1 MDVIKILKTPTRDL
15 TQGNLKKQLIALT
28 FPMIFG
34 SLGTMIFNIV
44 DTFYIGQLGT
54 KQLAAISFTF
64 PIVMVVMSLSIGL
77 STGATSLISR
87 AIGERN
93 PEKVKGITTQSLLL
107 SLIVVT
113 LFIIVGMLTIEPT
126 FKLLGAKGELL
137 KMAGD
142 YMRIWYPGMI
152 FVVVPMT
159 SNGAIRSTGDTKFPS
174 MIMLTA
180 TIVNIILDPILIF
193 GLFGFPRLELE
204 GAAIATVIA
213 RSVTLIFALWLLYK
227 KLDMITF
234 SLPSFKIVIANWK
247 KLLYIGLPAGA
258 TNIVIPISIG
268 VVTSILA
275 HISPEAVAAFGV
287 ATRLEGFLLVI
298 LMALGMSVG
307 PVIGQNWGAKKYERI
322 LLTAKYSFKFA
333 LFWGGFIWLLMLGLS
348 KPIAALF
355 NNNSMVI
362 NYVSLYFL
370 IIAWGYGFR
379 GILRISTTVLSIIN
393 KPLDS
398 ALMNILQAVILLIPL
413 SFLGNY
419 LFGIKGVFA
428 ALVISY
434 SIAGNFAYWWMRKTV
449 NKRIN
454 AGSSYFSNSK

>member
-1 MDVIKILKTPTRDL
+1 MKLLEILKTQTKDL
-15 TQGNLKKQLIALT
+15 TKGNIKKQLVALT

-64 PIVMVVMSLSIGL
+64 PIVMIIMSLSIGL

-87 AIGERN
+87 AIGEKN
-93 PEKVKGITTQSLLL
+93 MEKVKGITTQSLLL
-107 SLIVVT
+107 SLIVVAI
-113 LFIIVGMLTIEPT
+113 FIVVGMLTITPT
-126 FKLLGAKGELL
+126 FRLLGAKGELL

-142 YMRIWYPGMI
+142 YMKIWYPGMI

-180 TIVNIILDPILIF
+180 TVVNIVLDPILIF

-213 RSVTLIFALWLLYK
+213 RSVTLVFALWLLYK

-234 SLPSFKIVIANWK
+234 SLPPFKVVWYNWK

-258 TNIVIPISIG
+258 TNIVVPISMG
-268 VVTSILA
+268 VITGILA
-275 HISPEAVAAFGV
+275 HISSEAVAAFGV

-298 LMALGMSVG
+298 LMALGMSLG
-307 PVIGQNWGAKKYERI
+307 PVIGQNWGAQKYDRI
-322 LLTAKYSFKFA
+322 LRATKYSFLFA
-333 LFWGGFIWLLMLGLS
+333 IYWGLFIWVLMLALS
-348 KPIAALF
+348 KPIASLF
-355 NNNSMVI
+355 NNNNMVI
-362 NYVSLYFL
+362 HYVSLYFL

-379 GILRISTTVLSIIN
+379 GILRLSTTVLSIIN
-393 KPLDS
+393 KPIDS
-398 ALMNILQAVILLIPL
+398 AAMNILQAVVLLIPL

-419 LFGIKGVFA
+419 LFGVAGVFT
-428 ALVISY
+428 ALIVSY
-434 SIAGNFAYWWMRKTV
+434 TLAGNFAYWWMKKV
-449 NKRIN
+449 VK
-454 AGSSYFSNSK
+454 SKLVG